1 MQYKLRDYQETC
13 VQKGVEVLTS
23 NKPCKSIIVAPTAAG
38 KALIISAIAKELNG
52 IVLVLQ
58 PSKELLT
65 QNYKHYTSY
74 GLEASIYSASLGKKE
89 LDKSVI
95 FATIGSV
102 IKDAETLRKKGLKYI
117 ILDECHRSSKRG
129 SQVDKFLKATNV
141 KNTLGFTATPVVLSN
156 SLKGSMLK
164 MQNKE
169 YTNIFNSIAHVV
181 QIQEMTSR
189 GFWTPLVYKQVA
201 MDLSNLTL
209 NSIGTEFTA
218 ESISQNYIDNNL
230 DKVITDTVFELE
242 KDKVKSI
249 LIFCPSVKE
258 AIELQQKIKGSEV
271 VYGDMKSDDRD
282 RILSDFKQ
290 EKFNVLI
297 NCQMLQIGYDNP
309 NLEAVIMATPTNS
322 VALFYQIL
330 GRVIRI
336 KEGKESAQVIDL
348 VGNVDRFGR
357 IEDFTFEEQ
366 DYTNGW
372 AMFNGEKVLTNFP
385 LGSKIL
391 PTRKSLQ
398 AKLETPKT
406 KTDIK
411 FHFGKYN
418 NQTLESVFKKD
429 KGYLVWLVNNKEF
442 NWFGDK
448 GLKLKTE
455 IYKILDLEL
464 SVIEPKLLPQEKLNQ
479 KELIQKHTPTLDN
492 LKDLW

>member
-1 MQYKLRDYQETC
+1 MQYKLRDYQEKC
-13 VQKGVEVLTS
+13 VEKGVEVLTS
-23 NKPCKSIIVAPTAAG
+23 NKPCKSIIIAPTGSG
-38 KALIISAIAKELNG
+38 KALIISNIAKKLDSSVVV
-52 IVLVLQ
+52 IQ

-95 FATIGSV
+95 FATIGSI
-102 IKDAETLRKKGLKYI
+102 IKDAEILREKGLKYVI
-117 ILDECHRSSKRG
+117 VDECHRGSKKN
-129 SQVDKFLKATNV
+129 SQLDRFLKGTNV
-141 KNTLGFTATPVVLSN
+141 KNVLGLTATAVVLSN
-156 SLKGSMLK
+156 SINGSMLK
-164 MQNKE
+164 MQNRE
-169 YTNIFNSIAHVV
+169 YSNIFNSISHVV
-181 QIQEMTSR
+181 QIQEMTAR
-189 GFWTPLVYKQVA
+189 GFWTPLKYQQVA

-209 NSIGTEFTA
+209 NSIGTEFTS

-271 VYGDMKSDDRD
+271 VYGDMKNEDRD
-282 RILSDFKQ
+282 RILSEFKQ

-322 VALFYQIL
+322 VALYYQIL
-330 GRVIRI
+330 GRAIRI
-336 KEGKESAQVIDL
+336 KDGKESAQVIDL
-348 VGNVDRFGR
+348 VGNVDRFGK

-366 DYTNGW
+366 DYTKGW
-372 AMFNGEKVLTNFP
+372 AMFSGEKVLTNFP

-398 AKLETPKT
+398 NKLESPKV

-418 NQTLESVFKKD
+418 NQLLESVFKKD

-448 GLKLKTE
+448 GLKLKNE
-455 IYKILDLEL
+455 IYKILSLEIPQKVKSTTNGNNHKQILENYTNNLTDLKN
-464 SVIEPKLLPQEKLNQ
+464 I
-479 KELIQKHTPTLDN
+479 
-492 LKDLW
+492 W